1 VKYVMTCFVLLVTL
15 PVMAATGP
23 EQLIRQT
30 SNSVMTEIRAN
41 IETYQ
46 GDPQKIYKLVDEQ
59 VLPHF
64 DFAAMTD
71 LALGQYTDRVSAE
84 QRSAIVTEFR
94 LLLVRI
100 YSSALVEYTDQEP
113 IYLPMDGTEAEGMV
127 TVRTR
132 YNQPGEFS
140 IPINYTLHLGD
151 DGWKVFDVSVDEISL
166 VTNYR
171 SSFARAIKNDGV
183 DGLIKTL
190 QVRNQYPHPQPS
202 GYSVSE

>member
-1 VKYVMTCFVLLVTL
+1 MKNIITFFILLVTL
-15 PVMAATGP
+15 PAMAATGP

-30 SNSVMTEIRAN
+30 SKSVMDEIRGN
-41 IETYQ
+41 IDTYQ
-46 GDPQKIYKLVDEQ
+46 RDPQKVHKLVDEQ

-71 LALGQYTDRVSAE
+71 LALGRYKDRVSAD

-94 LLLVRI
+94 LLLVRT

-127 TVRTR
+127 TVRTS
-132 YNQPGEFS
+132 YDQSGEFP
-140 IPINYTLHLGD
+140 IPIDYSLRLDD
-151 DGWKVFDVSVDEISL
+151 DGWKVFDVRVDEVSL

-171 SSFARAIKNDGV
+171 SSFARTIKKDGV

-190 QVRNQYPHPQPS
+190 QTSNQDL
-202 GYSVSE
+202 EDEKNREK